1 MTAAVTPRAST
12 ITCPHCGKRNRVPAA
27 ADGVPKCGNCHQ
39 ALPWIVDAGD
49 DDFTE
54 VVERSPVPVL
64 VDLWAT
70 WCGPC
75 RMVSPALERIAVD
88 RPGELKLAKVDVD
101 ASPRLSQRFEVRAVP
116 TLMVWRDGELLA
128 RQPGAAPEPALR
140 SWLDQALQSKGS
152 EDR

>member
-1 MTAAVTPRAST
+1 MSAPAKPRTST
-12 ITCPHCGKRNRVPAA
+12 VTCPNCGKRNRVPTVAESA
-27 ADGVPKCGNCHQ
+27 PKCGNCHQ

-49 DDFTE
+49 DDFAE
-54 VVERSPVPVL
+54 VVEHSPVPVL

-75 RMVSPALERIAVD
+75 RMVSPALERLATD
-88 RPGELKLAKVDVD
+88 RRGQIKLAKVDVD

-116 TLMVWRDGELLA
+116 TLMVWRGGELLA

-140 SWLDQALQSKGS
+140 SWLDDALAGKG
-152 EDR
+152 EG

>member
-1 MTAAVTPRAST
+1 MSAPATQKTHIV
-12 ITCPHCGKRNRVPAA
+12 TCPNCGKRNRVPTVAESA
-27 ADGVPKCGNCHQ
+27 PKCGNCHQ

-54 VVERSPVPVL
+54 VVEQSPVPVL

-75 RMVSPALERIAVD
+75 RMVSPALERLATD
-88 RPGELKLAKVDVD
+88 RRGQIKLAKVDVD

-116 TLMVWRDGELLA
+116 TLMVWRGGELLA
-128 RQPGAAPEPALR
+128 RQAGAAPEPTLR
-140 SWLDQALQSKGS
+140 SWLEDALSG
-152 EDR
+152 EAER